1 MHISIILF
9 FGFLIG
15 VAAISFLAG
24 LFWQS
29 FCADVDRS
37 EKIMEARIQELAEK
51 EIADYYET

>member
-1 MHISIILF
+1 MSVWIF

-15 VAAISFLAG
+15 VAVISFLAG

-37 EKIMEARIQELAEK
+37 EKIMEARIQELAER
-51 EIADYYET
+51 EVADYYET